1 MPNYEILYD
10 KIAYF
15 EGVVPDVDSVI
26 EKIEQINST
35 AITPWEPWYASSDT
49 NAHVYGE
56 VKFMSKHLLDA
67 ESDQQVR
74 QDSENVINTL
84 IESMESCA
92 KEYANIYDIDKELLD
107 YAIYA
112 LNMPG
117 TKYGINKYYENMYM
131 GPHVDWNEFNSDITY
146 TIVVY
151 LNDDYEEGELY
162 FVNPEI
168 DLKIKPKKGSIVMFP
183 SVEPY
188 LHQSC
193 NIPSGRKMLITHHW
207 KNDSIYKKEALGG

>member
-10 KIAYF
+10 NIVYF
-15 EGVVPDVDSVI
+15 EGVVPEVDSVI
-26 EKIEQINST
+26 EKIENLSSKAVT
-35 AITPWEPWYASSDT
+35 AWEPWYASSDT

-67 ESDQQVR
+67 ESDPQIK
-74 QDSENVINTL
+74 QDSEYVISTL
-84 IESMESCA
+84 VASMEDCA
-92 KEYANIYDIDKELLD
+92 REYAKIYDIDNDLLD
-107 YAIYA
+107 YAVHA

-151 LNDDYEEGELY
+151 LNDDYEEGELF

-168 DLKIKPKKGSIVMFP
+168 NLKIKPKKGSIVMFP

-193 NIPSGRKMLITHHW
+193 NIPKGRKMLITHHW
-207 KNDSIYKKEALGG
+207 KNDSIYKREDLQ